1 MNPILIIAAVV
12 LAVVLIGMAYY
23 IRQQRQSGATSDELK
38 GYAVVFGFL
47 MSLFVLIIL
56 GGAWVLWYFMT
67 EFTASIEEPFED
79 YVYAAGLAIPLLAI
93 LAGVFAGRKAY
104 K

>member
-1 MNPILIIAAVV
+1 MNPVLIIAAAV
-12 LAVVLIGMAYY
+12 LAVVLVGMAYY
-23 IRQQRQSGATSDELK
+23 IRQRRQSGATSDEIK
-38 GYAVVFGFL
+38 RYAVVFGFL
-47 MSLFVLIIL
+47 MSLFVLLVL

-67 EFTASIEEPFED
+67 EFTAGIEEPFED
-79 YVYAAGLAIPLLAI
+79 YAYAAGLVIPFLAI

>member
-1 MNPILIIAAVV
+1 MNPVLIIVAVV
-12 LAVVLIGMAYY
+12 LVVVLIGLAYY
-23 IRQQRQSGATSDELK
+23 IRQRRQAGATSEEIK

-47 MSLFVLIIL
+47 MSLFVFIVL
-56 GGAWVLWYFMT
+56 GSAWVLWYFMT
-67 EFTASIEEPFED
+67 EFTASVEEPFED
-79 YVYAAGLAIPLLAI
+79 YVYGARLAIPFLAI

>member
-1 MNPILIIAAVV
+1 MNPVLIVAAVV
-12 LAVVLIGMAYY
+12 LAVVVIGMAYY
-23 IRQQRQSGATSDELK
+23 IRQRRQSGATSGEIK

-47 MSLFVLIIL
+47 TSLFVLIVL

-67 EFTASIEEPFED
+67 QFTASIEEPFED
-79 YVYAAGLAIPLLAI
+79 YAYAAGLAIPFLAV

>member
-1 MNPILIIAAVV
+1 MNPVLIIAAVV
-12 LAVVLIGMAYY
+12 LAVVLSGLAYY
-23 IRQQRQSGATSDELK
+23 IRQRRQSGATSEEIK

-47 MSLFVLIIL
+47 MSLFVLMVL

-79 YVYAAGLAIPLLAI
+79 YASAAGLAIPLLAI
-93 LAGVFAGRKAY
+93 LAGIFAGRKAY